1 MVPDSEKNEDK
12 KEVIT
17 KSDLILRED
26 TVNAIQDMAKNAVKL
41 QQDLAGIMAPALRK
55 TLRSMSV
62 AGPALQGMAQTVV
75 SIRNVGESMADSL
88 RVLTS
93 SRASSY
99 DEQIADIM
107 SKMMDVNDQ
116 MSRIAS
122 ELGSKF
128 ELLSDYSNV
137 MVLKKPV
144 DIQRI
149 VKSGSNR
156 AQVKIRALENALA
169 SLDDELNE
177 KDMEYKELRRRI
189 RELRE
194 KTRKIS
200 VE

>member
-1 MVPDSEKNEDK
+1 
-12 KEVIT
+12 
-17 KSDLILRED
+17 
-26 TVNAIQDMAKNAVKL
+26 
-41 QQDLAGIMAPALRK
+41 
-55 TLRSMSV
+55 
-62 AGPALQGMAQTVV
+62 
-75 SIRNVGESMADSL
+75 
-88 RVLTS
+88 
-93 SRASSY
+93 
-99 DEQIADIM
+99 
-107 SKMMDVNDQ
+107 MMDVNDQ